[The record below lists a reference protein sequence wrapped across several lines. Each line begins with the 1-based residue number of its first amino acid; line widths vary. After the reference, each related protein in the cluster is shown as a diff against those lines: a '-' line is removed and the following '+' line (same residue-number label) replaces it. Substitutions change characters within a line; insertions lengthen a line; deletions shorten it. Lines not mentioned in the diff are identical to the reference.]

1 MPFDANFGALLDR
14 KYDLMQQ
21 ETQARANLENTQAG
35 VLPGTAASEARLR
48 AAQAALTGQQAGQV
62 APLAQSQ
69 IAQAQAGIGQTQAQ
83 TGLIGAQTQGQN
95 IRNQA
100 PNDVYFGNMY
110 DQLRAGREPG
120 YARGTSDVQHYDQG
134 ATHVPGQGDGTVDKV
149 PAVLAPGEAV
159 LNKAAAEHVGRGTIT
174 ALNAMGAAKMGMPA
188 GKSKQAAKG
197 KSGHFAG
204 GIDDVRAPL
213 NGANIN
219 NNMTQ
224 SSPWGNPNQGQNV
237 NLRQALGMAQGPR
250 VVAPNPT
257 TKVAGY
263 AGGTDNVQSQPL
275 TPNPMSPQVG
285 QGGYWG
291 GGDVQPGQNVA
302 LRQNL
307 GLATGPRIVAG
318 SKPAPGYARGTANV
332 PPPQGAGG
340 AIPPHSVPML
350 SAMLSQLGGGA
361 QPSGRGMPMAP
372 KGKAPPAKA
381 PAKGKAP
388 PAKASAG
395 KTQKAMG

>member
-1 MPFDANFGALLDR
+1 M
-14 KYDLMQQ
+14 
-21 ETQARANLENTQAG
+21 
-35 VLPGTAASEARLR
+35 
-48 AAQAALTGQQAGQV
+48 
-62 APLAQSQ
+62 
-69 IAQAQAGIGQTQAQ
+69 
-83 TGLIGAQTQGQN
+83 
-95 IRNQA
+95 
-100 PNDVYFGNMY
+100 
-110 DQLRAGREPG
+110 
-120 YARGTSDVQHYDQG
+120 
-134 ATHVPGQGDGTVDKV
+134 DKV

-224 SSPWGNPNQGQNV
+224 SSPWANPNQGQNV
-237 NLRQALGMAQGPR
+237 NLRQALGLAQGPR
-250 VVAPNPT
+250 VVAPSPT
-257 TKVAGY
+257 TKVG
-263 AGGTDNVQSQPL
+263 
-275 TPNPMSPQVG
+275 
-285 QGGYWG
+285 
-291 GGDVQPGQNVA
+291 
-302 LRQNL
+302 
-307 GLATGPRIVAG
+307 
-318 SKPAPGYARGTANV
+318 GYARGTANV

-361 QPSGRGMPMAP
+361 QPSGRGMPMAS

-395 KTQKAMG
+395 KTQIAMG

>member
-14 KYDLMQQ
+14 KYDLMRQ

-35 VLPGTAASEARLR
+35 VLPSTAASEARLR

-83 TGLIGAQTQGQN
+83 TGLIGAQTRGQN
-95 IRNQA
+95 IRNQSPSDA
-100 PNDVYFGNMY
+100 YFGNMY

-237 NLRQALGMAQGPR
+237 NLRQALGMGAGQGPR
-250 VVAPNPT
+250 VVAPDPT
-257 TKVAGY
+257 TKVVGY
-263 AGGTDNVQSQPL
+263 AGGTDDVRAPLNGANINNNMTQS
-275 TPNPMSPQVG
+275 SP
-285 QGGYWG
+285 WG
-291 GGDVQPGQNVA
+291 NQNQGQNVA

-395 KTQKAMG
+395 KTQKAVG